1 MPWRLK
7 LIPRSNG
14 TMQKQIEEDIETY
27 PVILF
32 MKGTKETPMCGFS
45 SRVVDILTDLGVEF
59 ETRDVLEDDELRSAI
74 KEFSDWP
81 TLPQLYINGEFIGGC
96 DIIAELHRTGELQEL
111 LNLA

>member
-1 MPWRLK
+1 MH
-7 LIPRSNG
+7 
-14 TMQKQIEEDIETY
+14 KQIEEDIANH

-32 MKGTKETPMCGFS
+32 MKGTKDNPMCGFS
-45 SRVVDILTDLGVEF
+45 SRVVDILNDLGIEF

-96 DIIAELHRTGELQEL
+96 DIVTELHRTGELQEL
-111 LNLA
+111 LSLV